1 MGDGALLLRVSGCIV
16 FSAVNWPPLYQ
27 GEVNIYRQTGGGK

>member
-16 FSAVNWPPLYQ
+16 FSAVNWPSLYQ